1 MTGRAIRNNGFLNPD
16 KWCKSTRNI
25 QDVNDRAVIKEEQ
38 LSNQVYLYRRDKDC
52 LMVA

>member
-1 MTGRAIRNNGFLNPD
+1 MHEVLVLPYDSNMDLEEFRRIVR
-16 KWCKSTRNI
+16 
-25 QDVNDRAVIKEEQ
+25 DVNDRAVIKEEQ